1 MKKKGVNQNY
11 SSFGIEKIYIL
22 KMINHL
28 ILSRQ
33 IKMKE
38 KLISMNFISL
48 SLVFLLFI
56 FLFELTIGIFL
67 SV

>member
-1 MKKKGVNQNY
+1 MEKNGINQNY
-11 SSFGIEKIYIL
+11 HSFGIEKIYIL

-28 ILSRQ
+28 ILSKQ
-33 IKMKE
+33 IKLKE

-48 SLVFLLFI
+48 SLVFKFFI
-56 FLFELTIGIFL
+56 FLFEFNIGIFL